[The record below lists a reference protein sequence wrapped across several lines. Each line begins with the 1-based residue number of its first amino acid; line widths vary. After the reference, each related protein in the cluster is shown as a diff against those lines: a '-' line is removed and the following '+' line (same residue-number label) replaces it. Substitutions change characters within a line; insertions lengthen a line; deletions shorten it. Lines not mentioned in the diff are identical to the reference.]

1 MLGRAGWGESG
12 SDMARRP
19 ISDFKRKT
27 ANRLR
32 ANTTVAEQIL
42 WRHLRRLDV
51 KGSHFRRQV
60 VIGPYIAD
68 FACLAERLIVEVDG
82 SQHGDDEGLRRDDVR
97 TRWLQSEGYRVIRFW
112 NNDVMSRTDAVLET
126 IHDIITVTPPRL
138 PAAGD
143 PPPQG
148 RGIAYES
155 CACVAGLSEQSA
167 PKPASKRSLF
177 DSGLFPIRFCCAE
190 RATHTN
196 VGQAADRTQEFH
208 MRYPCPQ
215 GEGK

>member
-1 MLGRAGWGESG
+1 
-12 SDMARRP
+12 MARKP
-19 ISDFKRKT
+19 ISDFKRRT

-32 ANTTVAEQIL
+32 ANTTTAEQTL

-51 KGSHFRRQV
+51 RGSHFRRQV

-82 SQHGDDEGLRRDDVR
+82 SQHGDDEGLRRDDIR

-126 IHDIITVTPPRL
+126 IHDLITGTPPRL
-138 PAAGD
+138 PTTMQGIVGAGD
-143 PPPQG
+143 PPP
-148 RGIAYES
+148 
-155 CACVAGLSEQSA
+155 
-167 PKPASKRSLF
+167 P
-177 DSGLFPIRFCCAE
+177 
-190 RATHTN
+190 
-196 VGQAADRTQEFH
+196 
-208 MRYPCPQ
+208 

>member
-1 MLGRAGWGESG
+1 MHGRAGWGESG
-12 SDMARRP
+12 GDMAGKP

-27 ANRLR
+27 AKGLR
-32 ANTTVAEQIL
+32 ANTTTAEQIL

-82 SQHGDDEGLRRDDVR
+82 SQHGDDEGLHHDDIR

-112 NNDVMSRTDAVLET
+112 NNDVMSRTDAVLES
-126 IHDIITVTPPRL
+126 IHELITVTPPRL
-138 PAAGD
+138 PQTMQASSAVGD
-143 PPPQG
+143 PPHP
-148 RGIAYES
+148 
-155 CACVAGLSEQSA
+155 
-167 PKPASKRSLF
+167 
-177 DSGLFPIRFCCAE
+177 
-190 RATHTN
+190 
-196 VGQAADRTQEFH
+196 
-208 MRYPCPQ
+208 